1 MGAET
6 SLASLR
12 VVYPVGLI
20 GRSGHQPLCDMALDS
35 IIVSLAD
42 DLTGANVTA
51 ALLCEAGLTSVHVLG
66 CEQLWPA
73 PPTAQAIVVNIAS
86 RDSDEA
92 TAGQRLRDVV
102 RHLKRTLA
110 GRPILWNK
118 RIDSTLR
125 GYVSLELQALLSEVP
140 CCLILM
146 APAFPSAGRVT
157 IAGRQV
163 VESHLVAQDNAVQTD
178 IAAYLHPLDLDA
190 IIPLPSAAIGGGI
203 ATALATARVNRKA
216 ALIADAVTD
225 GDLRRLAENTLAA
238 WLEGALIVDS
248 GPYLAQLARLA
259 LDHGVWPESTRTS
272 PVVLL
277 IGSRTSLTQE
287 QVHALRGSS
296 LRIVTVTPGLD
307 DQAIAAAKTAD
318 AIVLSAP
325 DQAGPIDA
333 ALDVL
338 VAAAQHLLSCLP
350 RPYTLFLSG
359 GRTAARFFA
368 SYDDLE
374 SLTMLGEL
382 SPLVACGVAKGGVL
396 DGAILAT
403 KGGLVGAPDTL
414 LSIIKRLQLLR
425 RFHEHETD
433 SRPDH
438 R

>member
-1 MGAET
+1 
-6 SLASLR
+6 
-12 VVYPVGLI
+12 
-20 GRSGHQPLCDMALDS
+20 MALDS
-35 IIVSLAD
+35 IIISLAD

-51 ALLCEAGLTSVHVLG
+51 ALLCEAGLTSVSVLS

-73 PPTAQAIVVNIAS
+73 PPAAQAIVVNIAS

-102 RHLKRTLA
+102 RYLKRTLA

-125 GYVSLELQALLSEVP
+125 GYVSLELQVCLSEVP

-157 IAGRQV
+157 VAGRQV
-163 VESHLVAQDNAVQTD
+163 VKTHLAEKNNGAVQAD
-178 IAAYLHPLDLDA
+178 LSAYLQPLGLDF
-190 IIPLPSAAIGGGI
+190 IRPLTLAAVHGDM
-203 ATALATARVNRKA
+203 TAALTMARADQKG

-225 GDLRRLAENTLAA
+225 GDLRRLAENTFAA
-238 WLEGALIVDS
+238 WLKGALIVDS

-259 LDHGVWPESTRTS
+259 LDHGLWPESTRTS

-338 VAAAQHLLSCLP
+338 VAAAQQLLSCLP

-368 SYDDLE
+368 GYDDLE
-374 SLTMLGEL
+374 SLMMLGEL

-396 DGAILAT
+396 DGAIVAT

-414 LSIIKRLQLLR
+414 LSVVKRLHLLR
-425 RFHEHETD
+425 RFYEHEPD
-433 SRPDH
+433 SRPD
-438 R
+438 RG